1 MSGSTNTHSLLS
13 PSGASRWTECTASVP
28 YCLENGWTGRSSR
41 DSDEG
46 TRAHDL
52 AEQILTAQNPVI
64 PPGFEQIT
72 DYTDFCFT
80 MHGRWGGKALVEQKV
95 PLFYRPE
102 DTGTVDFANIAPNR
116 ITIVDLKW
124 GIGVAVS
131 AFENKQLAIYAQ
143 SLIQEHQEFFGF
155 TDDMPVDICVSQPRC
170 ADESAGGIWSTTV
183 GELAAF
189 CEDIWMIADS
199 IDCTVKHLNSG
210 KVTLQNAVD
219 AEVVTFKPSI
229 STCRFCPAKQNSQ
242 CPHRVTQAF
251 APLAPDGVDP
261 LTMLE
266 IVPDEAPAP
275 LLSESRFQ
283 NITDEQLYAIF
294 FRIPEIDAVVNSVKE
309 AVLARAVEGQAVP
322 GTKLVAGR
330 QGNTAWR
337 SEEEAI
343 KTLHRPIGMK
353 DLMKE
358 VIKSP
363 TQVLALVK
371 DDEKLT
377 AKVQSLT
384 HRSPGK
390 PAVALLS
397 DKRPALTAAIDLLE
411 VIPEESEDG

>member
-13 PSGASRWTECTASVP
+13 PSGASRWTKCTASVP
-28 YCLENGWTGRSSR
+28 YCHQNGWTGRSSK

-52 AEQILTAQNPVI
+52 AEQILTFRNPEI

-72 DYTDFCFT
+72 EYTDMCFT

-155 TDDMPVDICVSQPRC
+155 TDDMPVDICISQPRC
-170 ADESAGGIWSTTV
+170 ADDSAGGIWTTTV
-183 GELAAF
+183 GGLREF
-189 CEDIWMIADS
+189 CDRIWLKASVITTACEEQSVEIAVEKDLVS
-199 IDCTVKHLNSG
+199 F
-210 KVTLQNAVD
+210 
-219 AEVVTFKPSI
+219 EPSV
-229 STCRFCPAKQNSQ
+229 SVCRFCPAKQNNQ

-251 APLAPDGVDP
+251 APLAADGVDP

-266 IVPDEAPAP
+266 VLPDETPVP
-275 LLSESRFQ
+275 LLPETRWQ
-283 NITDEQLYAIF
+283 NITDAQLFGIYS
-294 FRIPEIDAVVNSVKE
+294 RIPEIEAVVATVKE
-309 AVLARAVEGQAVP
+309 AMLARAAEGNPVS
-322 GTKLVAGR
+322 GTKLVAGC
-330 QGNTAWR
+330 QGNTAWIDD
-337 SEEEAI
+337 EAAV
-343 KTLHRPIGMK
+343 KALKRPIGME
-353 DLMKE
+353 DLMRK

-363 TQVLALVK
+363 TQILALVK
-371 DDEKLT
+371 GDEKME
-377 AKVQSLT
+377 AKVRALT
-384 HRSPGK
+384 HRASGK

-411 VIPEESEDG
+411 VLPVENEEG